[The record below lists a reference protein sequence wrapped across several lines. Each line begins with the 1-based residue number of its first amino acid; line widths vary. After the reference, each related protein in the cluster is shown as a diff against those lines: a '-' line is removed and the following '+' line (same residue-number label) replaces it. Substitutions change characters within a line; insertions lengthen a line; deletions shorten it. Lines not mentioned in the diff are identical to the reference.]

1 MTNLSDPQP
10 PQRNV
15 LADPNP
21 GPTDNRCQV
30 IPADGEPPC
39 TRRGKAPWVQKDERP
54 RADRGE
60 NRILCPEHDN
70 ERQRFY
76 FRYKAAA
83 AETDRQDMDIAKNA
97 IFQVPLQVLSAE
109 QVGEAIAMRKTF
121 ASLIDDEFAARESHR
136 RRFVAQ
142 VDFGH
147 SKWLRGRHRKR
158 DANRDALNKLRRH
171 RDSIGAT
178 PGGARNAPRTTQFP
192 GIIKTCVTVAVLL
205 AASVVVVLLK
215 RTGDL
220 WLGPEDEDED
230 D

>member
-1 MTNLSDPQP
+1 MTHLSDPRP
-10 PQRNV
+10 PQSSV

-21 GPTDNRCQV
+21 GPRDARCQV

-39 TRRGKAPWVQKDERP
+39 ARPGKAPWIQKDERP

-70 ERQRFY
+70 ERQRLY
-76 FRYKAAA
+76 FKYKAAA

-109 QVGEAIAMRKTF
+109 QVGEAIAMRETF
-121 ASLIDDEFAARESHR
+121 ARLIDNEFAARESHR

-142 VDFGH
+142 GRITWDEHSSERGSDRCLVDFGH
-147 SKWLRGRHRKR
+147 SKWLRGRQRMR
-158 DANRDALNKLRRH
+158 DANRNALNKLRRH
-171 RDSIGAT
+171 RDSLGVA

-192 GIIKTCVTVAVLL
+192 GIIKTCVTVAVVSLR
-205 AASVVVVLLK
+205 S
-215 RTGDL
+215 DL
-220 WLGPEDEDED
+220 RR
-230 D
+230 

>member
-109 QVGEAIAMRKTF
+109 QVGEAITMRETF

-136 RRFVAQ
+136 RRFVTQ
-142 VDFGH
+142 GRITWDVH
-147 SKWLRGRHRKR
+147 SSERG
-158 DANRDALNKLRRH
+158 L
-171 RDSIGAT
+171 I
-178 PGGARNAPRTTQFP
+178 
-192 GIIKTCVTVAVLL
+192 AVQ
-205 AASVVVVLLK
+205 
-215 RTGDL
+215 
-220 WLGPEDEDED
+220 
-230 D
+230 